1 MHQLLLKT
9 LLKWS
14 DAKSPNSQKKWV
26 MSSNGNYITDVNK
39 GASMSV
45 HQIQIQV
52 ENIKCGGCEKSIIRG
67 LSSIEGLSNI
77 VIDRDQQMVSV
88 NADESLRE
96 VLISKLKSMGY
107 PEHGSV
113 TGLDAGLANA
123 KSFVSCAI
131 GRVS

>member
-1 MHQLLLKT
+1 M
-9 LLKWS
+9 
-14 DAKSPNSQKKWV
+14 P
-26 MSSNGNYITDVNK
+26 
-39 GASMSV
+39 V

-52 ENIKCGGCEKSIIRG
+52 ENIKCGGCEKSIIKG

-77 VIDRDQQMVSV
+77 VIDRDQQLVSV

-96 VLISKLKSMGY
+96 ALISKLKSMGY
-107 PEHGSV
+107 PERGSV
-113 TGLDAGLANA
+113 SGLDAGLANA

>member
-1 MHQLLLKT
+1 
-9 LLKWS
+9 
-14 DAKSPNSQKKWV
+14 
-26 MSSNGNYITDVNK
+26 
-39 GASMSV
+39 MSV

-52 ENIKCGGCEKSIIRG
+52 ENIKCGGCEKSIIKG

-77 VIDRDQQMVSV
+77 VIDRDQQLASV

-96 VLISKLKSMGY
+96 ALISKLKSMGY
-107 PEHGSV
+107 PERGSV
-113 TGLDAGLANA
+113 SGLDAGLANA